1 VKNLT
6 RQNPR
11 QLIVAQELIN
21 KVKSKCCGIKDNLKI
36 KNNMKK
42 SFVSLL
48 TIAAITFGM
57 ASCNSSKKQDAA
69 EQKVEE
75 EAAIAGEVSKGLLT
89 AELKDEVTRFLKD
102 MPDSELPYKVS
113 TGEVTISVANTDFML
128 PVSKVSELNT
138 QAQKA
143 RACGIYFAD
152 LNVLKAM
159 KKPTT
164 DIENVLVKLTTDLD
178 IPFAIDIMKESAP
191 ANASKEELSKFMK
204 NQENKLIDA
213 MMENDKADVE
223 LELLGGMAVEYAI
236 VYANPG
242 LVVKGDAISAG
253 LSENMEKRIGI
264 IQQITADLAKY
275 YPDLEQLG
283 TTIAPLSGMVATINT
298 ARESKA
304 KIEEMRAN
312 LLK

>member
-1 VKNLT
+1 
-6 RQNPR
+6 
-11 QLIVAQELIN
+11 
-21 KVKSKCCGIKDNLKI
+21 
-36 KNNMKK
+36 MKK

-57 ASCNSSKKQDAA
+57 VSCNSSKKQEAA

-128 PVSKVSELNT
+128 PVSKISELNT

-204 NQENKLIDA
+204 DQENKLIDA

-242 LVVKGDAISAG
+242 LIVKGDAVSAG
-253 LSENMEKRIGI
+253 LSENMEKRLEIL
-264 IQQITADLAKY
+264 QQITADLAKY
-275 YPDLEQLG
+275 YPDLDQLG
-283 TTIAPLSGMVATINT
+283 KTIAPLSDMVVSVNM
-298 ARESKA
+298 ARKSKA
-304 KIEEMRAN
+304 KIEEMRTN

>member
-1 VKNLT
+1 
-6 RQNPR
+6 
-11 QLIVAQELIN
+11 
-21 KVKSKCCGIKDNLKI
+21 
-36 KNNMKK
+36 MKK

-57 ASCNSSKKQDAA
+57 VSCNSSKKQEAA

-75 EAAIAGEVSKGLLT
+75 EATIAGEVSKGLLT

-178 IPFAIDIMKESAP
+178 IPFAIEIMKESAP

-204 NQENKLIDA
+204 DQENKLIDA

-223 LELLGGMAVEYAI
+223 LELLGGMAVEYAT

-242 LVVKGDAISAG
+242 LVVKGDATSAG
-253 LSENMEKRIGI
+253 LSENMEKRIDI

-283 TTIAPLSGMVATINT
+283 TTIAPLSEMVATINT

>member
-1 VKNLT
+1 
-6 RQNPR
+6 
-11 QLIVAQELIN
+11 
-21 KVKSKCCGIKDNLKI
+21 
-36 KNNMKK
+36 MKK

-57 ASCNSSKKQDAA
+57 VSCNSSKKQDAA

-264 IQQITADLAKY
+264 TQQITADLAKY

>member
-1 VKNLT
+1 
-6 RQNPR
+6 
-11 QLIVAQELIN
+11 
-21 KVKSKCCGIKDNLKI
+21 
-36 KNNMKK
+36 MKK

-204 NQENKLIDA
+204 NRRYDGK
-213 MMENDKADVE
+213 
-223 LELLGGMAVEYAI
+223 
-236 VYANPG
+236 
-242 LVVKGDAISAG
+242 
-253 LSENMEKRIGI
+253 
-264 IQQITADLAKY
+264 
-275 YPDLEQLG
+275 
-283 TTIAPLSGMVATINT
+283 
-298 ARESKA
+298 
-304 KIEEMRAN
+304 
-312 LLK
+312 

>member
-1 VKNLT
+1 
-6 RQNPR
+6 
-11 QLIVAQELIN
+11 
-21 KVKSKCCGIKDNLKI
+21 
-36 KNNMKK
+36 MKK

-57 ASCNSSKKQDAA
+57 VSCNSSKKQDAA

-113 TGEVTISVANTDFML
+113 TGEVTIS
-128 PVSKVSELNT
+128 
-138 QAQKA
+138 
-143 RACGIYFAD
+143 CGIYFAD

-204 NQENKLIDA
+204 DQENKLIDA

-283 TTIAPLSGMVATINT
+283 TTIAPLSGMVATINM

>member
-1 VKNLT
+1 
-6 RQNPR
+6 
-11 QLIVAQELIN
+11 
-21 KVKSKCCGIKDNLKI
+21 
-36 KNNMKK
+36 MKK

-113 TGEVTISVANTDFML
+113 TGEVTISVA
-128 PVSKVSELNT
+128 NT